1 MMDATTNRIEV
12 LGNDRLK
19 ILASV
24 VHSAGTDELLPALT
38 YVKLATDGYT
48 VNSYATDRYTMAVA
62 SLPIATT
69 EPAVVYIPAVAL
81 AKFVTARRALMIA
94 RNDVDEHGRITW
106 ALSDGSETVSGQLLS
121 FDYPNVD
128 GLWHREHV
136 AADTPWSI
144 DIRYLSRLERM
155 SKTACINGKSRNT
168 MQSGK
173 NFKWTFCVPEK
184 GVAIAIC
191 GPLTVMFLPQRQD
204 QELTSAAYGY
214 IDWKN

>member
-1 MMDATTNRIEV
+1 MDATTNRIEV
-12 LGNDRLK
+12 LGSDRLK

-24 VHSAGTDELLPALT
+24 VHSAGTDDLLPVLT
-38 YVKLATDGYT
+38 YVKLATDGCT
-48 VNSYATDRYTMAVA
+48 VNAYATDRFTMAVA

-69 EPAVVYIPAVAL
+69 EPAVVYVPAASL
-81 AKFVTARRALMIA
+81 AKFVTARRTLMIA
-94 RNDVDEHGRITW
+94 RNDVDEYGERTW
-106 ALSDGSETVSGQLLS
+106 TLSDGSETVSGRLYP
-121 FDYPNVD
+121 FDYPNID
-128 GLWHREHV
+128 GLWHREFD

-155 SKTACINGKSRNT
+155 SKTACINGKSRNAVL
-168 MQSGK
+168 SGK
-173 NFKWTFCVPEK
+173 NFRWTLCVPDK
-184 GVAIAIC
+184 GVAVAIC